1 MKKTLLVALFALLAI
16 GGISAQEYRPT
27 KANLR
32 SRKEFAEDRFGIFI
46 HWGLYSVYGQGEW
59 YMQNAGL
66 DRDEYAKV
74 ADAFY
79 PHRFNA
85 KKWVSLVKAS
95 GAKYICITTRH
106 HDSFSMWDTKYSDYN
121 IVDATPFKRDILK
134 EIAKECAKQDIAL
147 HLYYSHADW
156 YRDDY
161 PRGRTAKNVTGRDS
175 TRISWESYYKFMNR
189 QLEELLKNY
198 GKVRAIWFDGWW
210 DHDEDAVPF
219 DWHLSE
225 QYKLV
230 HKIQPRCL
238 VANNHH
244 QTPFPGEDIQ
254 VFERDLPGENE
265 YGLSGQAISKLPL
278 ETCQTMNGMW
288 GYKVADQNYKSTD
301 ELIRYLVST
310 AGKGANLLLNVGPQ
324 PNGEIPFAAQERLRA
339 MGKWLKANG
348 ETIYGTE
355 AGDVQE
361 QEWGCTTR
369 KGDKLYVHIF
379 ELEGDE
385 LRIPLQCNV
394 LDAKVFGKSKKV
406 PFRVEEGEVVLTVGH
421 VPAIADYIV
430 ELKTTN
436 APVKKSSKQ
445 KKAEEPKQVEEAV
458 EETTPVA
465 AEEAAEE
472 ATSEAV
478 EAVESTE
485 VVENAENTAENA
497 NVEVVEATE
506 QPAEQNVEA
515 QVVE

>member
-1 MKKTLLVALFALLAI
+1 MKKTLLVALFAMLAI

-134 EIAKECAKQDIAL
+134 EIAKECKKQDIAL

-175 TRISWESYYKFMNR
+175 TRISWDNYYKFMNR
-189 QLEELLKNY
+189 QLTELLNNY

-210 DHDEDAVPF
+210 DHDEDEVPF
-219 DWHLSE
+219 DWHLTE
-225 QYKLV
+225 QYRLV
-230 HKIQPRCL
+230 HKLQPRCL

-254 VFERDLPGENE
+254 IFERDLPGENE
-265 YGLSGQAISKLPL
+265 YGLSGQEVSKLPL

-288 GYKVADQNYKSTD
+288 GYKAADQNYKSTD

-324 PNGEIPFAAQERLRA
+324 PNGEIPFAAQERLRT

-348 ETIYGTE
+348 ETIYGTQ
-355 AGDVQE
+355 AGDIPQ

-385 LRIPLQCNV
+385 LRLPLQCNV
-394 LDAKVFGKSKKV
+394 VDAKVFGKSKKV
-406 PFRVEEGEVVLTVGH
+406 PFRVEEGEVVLTVGN
-421 VPAIADYIV
+421 VPAIADYIIEV
-430 ELKTTN
+430 KTTT
-436 APVKKSSKQ
+436 APVKKPAKQ
-445 KKAEEPKQVEEAV
+445 KKSKEEAPAEV
-458 EETTPVA
+458 EQEVEN
-465 AEEAAEE
+465 AEA
-472 ATSEAV
+472 EAV
-478 EAVESTE
+478 EATEEAAPEATEEVATEAVES
-485 VVENAENTAENA
+485 VVPAE
-497 NVEVVEATE
+497 NVEVVETAE
-506 QPAEQNVEA
+506 QPVEQNVEA
-515 QVVE
+515 QVAE

>member
-1 MKKTLLVALFALLAI
+1 MKKTLLVALFAMLAI

-134 EIAKECAKQDIAL
+134 EIAKECKKQDIAL

-175 TRISWESYYKFMNR
+175 TRISWDNYYKFMNR
-189 QLEELLKNY
+189 QLTELLNNY

-210 DHDEDAVPF
+210 DHDEDEVPF
-219 DWHLSE
+219 DWHLTE
-225 QYKLV
+225 QYRLV
-230 HKIQPRCL
+230 HKLQPRCL

-254 VFERDLPGENE
+254 IFERDLPGENE
-265 YGLSGQAISKLPL
+265 YGLSGQEVSKLPL

-348 ETIYGTE
+348 ETIYGTQ

-379 ELEGDE
+379 ELEGQE
-385 LRIPLQCNV
+385 LSLPLQCNV
-394 LDAKVFGKSKKV
+394 LSAKVFGKSKSV
-406 PFRVEEGEVVLTVGH
+406 PFRVEEGQVVLTVGN
-421 VPAIADYIV
+421 VPEIADYIIEV
-430 ELKTTN
+430 KTTT
-436 APVKKSSKQ
+436 APVKKPAKH
-445 KKAEEPKQVEEAV
+445 KKAKEEAPAEV
-458 EETTPVA
+458 EQEVENA
-465 AEEAAEE
+465 
-472 ATSEAV
+472 EAV
-478 EAVESTE
+478 EATEEAAPEATEEVATEAVES
-485 VVENAENTAENA
+485 VVPAE
-497 NVEVVEATE
+497 NVEVVETAE

-515 QVVE
+515 QVAE